1 LFIDN
6 GSPRCERTGKALINF
21 KTTAPAPQGNVHW
34 SLDCTNGTHISGVA
48 QAIKDPKGGYI
59 APALASFQIT
69 KTSVYSCALKSIAP
83 KAKTHQ
89 WKSHKFDCVIPAVET
104 GSDDI
109 QVAPRPQ
116 TRNPR
121 VPATLVPNALDK
133 AEADAIKRRREAAKK
148 KAQAEAKRKR
158 EAAAKR
164 AKEAKKKAQAEVK
177 RKREAAIAKRK
188 AAAAVLARRKAKL
201 KKRRTSSNGTAVR
214 VMRLR

>member
-1 LFIDN
+1 MKQAN
-6 GSPRCERTGKALINF
+6 GDCVATAL
-21 KTTAPAPQGNVHW
+21 KT
-34 SLDCTNGTHISGVA
+34 
-48 QAIKDPKGGYI
+48 
-59 APALASFQIT
+59 FQVN
-69 KTSVYSCALKSIAP
+69 KTSVYSCALKTVQP
-83 KAKTHQ
+83 GPVKLHQ
-89 WKSHKFDCVIPAVET
+89 WKSHTFDCVIPAVET

-133 AEADAIKRRREAAKK
+133 VEADAIKRRREAAKK
-148 KAQAEAKRKR
+148 KAQAEVKRKR

-164 AKEAKKKAQAEVK
+164 AKEAKKKAQAEARRKREAAAKRAKEAKKKAQAEAK

-188 AAAAVLARRKAKL
+188 AAAAALARRKAKL
-201 KKRRTSSNGTAVR
+201 KKRRTSSNSSAVR